1 MNQNMVDRNGTRD
14 LSIRD
19 LVKVYLYRNG
29 SASSSQAF
37 TTGTSGTQVNA
48 YSVVTGWDATWTLS
62 NLAFMIVRVE
72 YSKEKG
78 ITGIGNMTVNMSNS
92 MTMPGDVLYD
102 MMTNTTYG
110 AGIAP
115 ADIKAS

>member
-1 MNQNMVDRNGTRD
+1 MVDRNGTIDR
-14 LSIRD
+14 SISD
-19 LVKVYLYRNG
+19 LVKVYLYRSG

-37 TTGTSGTQVNA
+37 VTGTSGTQANA
-48 YSVVTGWDATWTLS
+48 YSIVPGWDATWTLS

-92 MTMPGDVLYD
+92 MTMPGDVLLD

-115 ADIKAS
+115 ADIKAV